1 MPDKQIKKHRVPFE
15 KLVIGPITVVGEMMS
30 GGHWMEMLKIQRQ
43 AATYGSYGEA
53 AVRFLI
59 RRKTFKTKAHTQYNR
74 EICGDN

>member
-53 AVRFLI
+53 AVRF
-59 RRKTFKTKAHTQYNR
+59 FFSS
-74 EICGDN
+74 